1 MASLGVSWAS
11 GKEMPLLGIHY
22 VSNAKTL
29 SENGLSK
36 INDDESIKDEYKSPI
51 KW

>member
-1 MASLGVSWAS
+1 MVSLGVSWTS
-11 GKEMPLLGIHY
+11 GKEMPLFGIHY

-29 SENGLSK
+29 SEN
-36 INDDESIKDEYKSPI
+36 DESIKDEYKSPI

>member
-29 SENGLSK
+29 SENG
-36 INDDESIKDEYKSPI
+36 NDDESIKDEYKSPI

>member
-29 SENGLSK
+29 SENG
-36 INDDESIKDEYKSPI
+36 NERESIKDEYKSPI